1 MKTVVEME
9 NSGVIHMLKHNKIEG
24 LLKGF
29 LFALKTIDCGN
40 RRNNEACALLRKLH
54 FIFFWQMKVALFRGG

>member
-29 LFALKTIDCGN
+29 LFALKIIDCGN
-40 RRNNEACALLRKLH
+40 RRSNEACALLRKLH
-54 FIFFWQMKVALFRGG
+54 FIFFWQINVTLFRGG